1 MKILLIIPSI
11 TNYFT
16 FLDELTIACLKDGN
30 EVALAASPM
39 HFQGVACYEQRPK
52 CEYFPIEFPQ
62 GMNLFAHLRA
72 ARLLQK
78 VVESW
83 CPDVIHVHI
92 GAAIFTVSLARTRH
106 WPKVIATHHGL
117 LGPLMSGWKGRLAAA
132 AEALTFCRVNEAWLL
147 NQSDLEWMQSRNR
160 RVDHVRVY
168 SSRGIGCLTDRFDPG
183 LRMAAETRQLRL
195 QLGIEENAR
204 VFIFIGRHVWFKGFD
219 LVVRAFMRFHRKFPH
234 ARLLILGEPY
244 AVHASGLTESETEE
258 FENCPAVIRVGWV
271 NNVQSYLA
279 LAQVNLFPSEREG
292 MPVNVMESICMG
304 VPVITRNTR
313 GCKDLVE
320 AGKSGFLMQHRDVN
334 ELEAYMQRC
343 MEFPAELDAMSQYCI
358 QVREQFDRNL
368 WIREQMQIYRRLVPG
383 S

>member
-16 FLDELTIACLKDGN
+16 FLDELTLACLEDGN
-30 EVALAASPM
+30 ELALAASPV
-39 HFQGVACYEQRPK
+39 HFQGVACYEERPR

-72 ARLLQK
+72 ARELQK

-83 CPDVIHVHI
+83 RPDVIHVHI
-92 GAAIFTVSLARTRH
+92 GAAIFTVSLARRRH

-117 LGPLMSGWKGRLAAA
+117 LGPSMSGWKGRLASA
-132 AEALTFCRVNEAWLL
+132 AEAWTFRRVNEAWLL
-147 NQSDLEWMQSRNR
+147 NQSDLHWMRARKR

-168 SSRGIGCLTDRFDPG
+168 SSRGIGCLTERFDPR
-183 LRMAAETRQLRL
+183 LRLALETTQLRL
-195 QLGIEENAR
+195 QLGIEEDAR
-204 VFIFIGRHVWFKGFD
+204 VFIFIGRHVWFKGYD
-219 LVVRAFMRFHRKFPH
+219 LVARAFMRFHRKHPQ
-234 ARLLILGEPY
+234 ARLLLLGESY
-244 AVHASGLTESETEE
+244 AVHGTGLTDPETEE
-258 FENCPAVIRVGWV
+258 FENCPGVIRVGWV

-313 GCKDLVE
+313 GCNDIVE
-320 AGKSGFLMQHRDVN
+320 AGKSGFLMEHRDVD
-334 ELEAYMQRC
+334 ELECYMQRC
-343 MEFPAELDAMSQYCI
+343 MEFPDELDAMSKYCI
-358 QVREQFDRNL
+358 QIREGFDRNL
-368 WIREQMQIYRRLVPG
+368 WIREQMQIYHRLIVG